1 MIKLFEDF
9 SNVEDV
15 KETLFNYAVETYNT
29 DLVDFFLNR
38 GYDIDTDD
46 SLQLAMKNDKMFR
59 HMLKK
64 GADVELLYIDSRLR
78 DINIQKALI
87 DYDHA
92 MFIHKNIEFNSRLSD
107 DPKYANVIEMVKN
120 MEKYNL

>member
-9 SNVEDV
+9 SNIEDV

-46 SLQLAMKNDKMFR
+46 SLQLAMRNEKMFR
-59 HMLKK
+59 HMLKN
-64 GADVELLYIDSRLR
+64 GADVDLLYIDSRLR
-78 DINIQKALI
+78 DIDIQKALI
-87 DYDHA
+87 DYNHT
-92 MFIHKNIEFNSRLSD
+92 MFIHKNIGFNSRLSD
-107 DPKYANVIEMVKN
+107 DPKYANTIKTVED